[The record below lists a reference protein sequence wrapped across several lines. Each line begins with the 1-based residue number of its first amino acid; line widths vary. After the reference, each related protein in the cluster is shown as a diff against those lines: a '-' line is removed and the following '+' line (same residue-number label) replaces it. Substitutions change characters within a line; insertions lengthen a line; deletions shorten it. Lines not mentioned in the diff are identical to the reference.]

1 MPLLT
6 VQNAQLAFGHVALLD
21 KVSFSLDNKEVVG
34 LIGRN
39 GAGKSSLLKAIAGV
53 HKLDD
58 GRIVYQDGIKLAYVP
73 QEPVFDGDHTVF
85 EAVAEGL
92 GDIKNALKAYH
103 DAIHA
108 LTLDASDEA
117 AMDAMSAAQQAIEAA
132 DGWGFDQMIQTT
144 LTHLGLDEHKKI
156 NELSGGWKKRVALAR
171 ALASTPDVLILD
183 EPTNHLDVNAIEWLE
198 SLIGNFQGSVLL
210 ITHDRRFLDNV
221 CNRIIELDRGQ
232 LNNYVGSFA
241 SYQAKKIEELAIE
254 DEQNRVFDKAKA
266 QEEVWIRRGVKARLK
281 RNMGRVKRL
290 EELRSKRAERR
301 ERMGQVNFQLSAGD
315 KSGKLVAELTNVSK
329 GYNGRTLI
337 NDFTSRI
344 MRGDKIG
351 LIGENGAGKTT
362 LLKMILGELQPDTGT
377 VEQGTKQS
385 IAYFDQFRTALD
397 DEMSLMDVI
406 SPGADFITINGQQK
420 HVISYLEDFLFAAE
434 RSRSPVKS
442 LSGGERNRL
451 LLARLFSK
459 EANILVLD
467 EPTNDLDIDTLELLE
482 GLLDAY
488 TGTVFL
494 VSHDR
499 TFIDNVVTQVIVSE
513 QNGVWQ
519 EYAGGYEDWQNTKKR
534 MAELATSTNKTAP
547 KPSAPAASTNTKKPS
562 EKANKLNYN
571 ESRELAALPEALQ
584 QLEQEQAAL
593 TAELSDGSLYVNAPE
608 KAVIISN
615 RLSDIDALILE
626 KMTRWE
632 VLESKQA

>member
-1 MPLLT
+1 
-6 VQNAQLAFGHVALLD
+6 
-21 KVSFSLDNKEVVG
+21 
-34 LIGRN
+34 
-39 GAGKSSLLKAIAGV
+39 
-53 HKLDD
+53 
-58 GRIVYQDGIKLAYVP
+58 
-73 QEPVFDGDHTVF
+73 
-85 EAVAEGL
+85 
-92 GDIKNALKAYH
+92 
-103 DAIHA
+103 
-108 LTLDASDEA
+108 
-117 AMDAMSAAQQAIEAA
+117 
-132 DGWGFDQMIQTT
+132 
-144 LTHLGLDEHKKI
+144 
-156 NELSGGWKKRVALAR
+156 
-171 ALASTPDVLILD
+171 
-183 EPTNHLDVNAIEWLE
+183 
-198 SLIGNFQGSVLL
+198 
-210 ITHDRRFLDNV
+210 
-221 CNRIIELDRGQ
+221 
-232 LNNYVGSFA
+232 
-241 SYQAKKIEELAIE
+241 
-254 DEQNRVFDKAKA
+254 
-266 QEEVWIRRGVKARLK
+266 VKARLK

-615 RLSDIDALILE
+615 RLSEIDALILE